1 MDYESKGRQSH
12 FAAPQTSAR
21 SIAIARVHSLQ
32 EDARPS
38 SDEFTAMTGAAVI
51 VLCLLGVA
59 GLLIAF
65 EVLAID
71 LVAMSMIVV
80 IVAAGILS
88 PAEAFSGFASD
99 VVIVLACVFV
109 IAGTIARS
117 GLAEAAARAILRGTG
132 GRDFAG
138 RAIVMGLSASLSM
151 VFSNTSTTSVLTPTV
166 LAYAK
171 RKGIGASGLLMPLAF
186 ASMMGGTM
194 TLIGTSTNLSAS
206 GMVASMGMAPHG
218 FFEFFAIGGILA
230 VCGIAF
236 MLGPGRYLIPD
247 RRPRDL
253 TEDYGVRDY
262 LSELVFPES
271 SKAIGCQITE
281 LALGDLELA
290 PLSVLREGER
300 LSAHHL
306 RKIRAGDRM
315 MVKGTL
321 DGLLRARDDKR
332 FDIEPEAKPR
342 KNTPRPDFAGLGEA
356 VVMPQSRLV
365 GRRLGL
371 TPFFGRYRLVVL
383 AVHRRG
389 QALGAQLDDI
399 ALRAGDVLLLQGA
412 TDDLAAL
419 KGHPDLWG
427 LAEVA
432 PPRPTIAEGLIAVGL
447 LVLGVALASMGVIPL
462 SIAFLA
468 ALICLALTGITPV
481 QEAYRM
487 IDWRLLVMIAG
498 MSGVGLAMHR
508 SGAAD
513 ALANGLVASI
523 ASYGMTTILFALA
536 ILTVILTQ
544 PMSNAAAALTML
556 PVAVSSADLLGV
568 SPQPLVVL
576 VTLAA
581 SLSFIA
587 PMEPALLIVY
597 GPGRYRFTDF
607 IRVGGPLTLLMVT
620 LLVVLVPLFWPL

>member
-1 MDYESKGRQSH
+1 M
-12 FAAPQTSAR
+12 TS
-21 SIAIARVHSLQ
+21 
-32 EDARPS
+32 
-38 SDEFTAMTGAAVI
+38 GAVI
-51 VLCLLGVA
+51 VLCLLCVA
-59 GLLIAF
+59 IILIAF
-65 EVLAID
+65 EIVAID
-71 LVAMSMIVV
+71 IVAIVMIVV

-88 PAEAFSGFASD
+88 PSEAFSGFGSE
-99 VVIVLACVFV
+99 VVIILACVFV
-109 IAGTIARS
+109 IAGTITRS
-117 GLAEAAARAILRGTG
+117 GLAEAIARTILRGAG
-132 GRDFAG
+132 GHEFAG
-138 RAIVMGLSASLSM
+138 RAILMGLSAVLSM
-151 VFSNTSTTSVLTPTV
+151 VFSNTSTTSVLTPAV
-166 LAYAK
+166 MAYAK
-171 RKGIGASGLLMPLAF
+171 RVGTSASGLLMPLAF
-186 ASMMGGTM
+186 ASMMGGAM

-206 GMVASMGMAPHG
+206 GMVASMGLAPYG
-218 FFEFFAIGGILA
+218 FFEFFWIGGILA
-230 VCGIAF
+230 ICGIAF
-236 MLGPGRYLIPD
+236 MLGPARFLIPD

-253 TEDYGVRDY
+253 TEEYGVQDY

-271 SKAIGCQITE
+271 SKAIGSQIAD
-281 LALGDLELA
+281 LALGELDLS
-290 PLSVLREGER
+290 PLSVLREGRR

-306 RKIRAGDRM
+306 RKIKVGDRM

-342 KNTPRPDFAGLGEA
+342 KDTLRPHFADLGEA

-365 GRRLGL
+365 GKRVGAAH
-371 TPFFGRYRLVVL
+371 FFRRYRLAVL

-389 QALGAQLDDI
+389 RAFAVQLEDLV
-399 ALRAGDVLLLQGA
+399 LRAGDVLLLQGA

-427 LAEVA
+427 LAEVG
-432 PPRPTIAEGLIAVGL
+432 PPRPTTGEGLIAVGV
-447 LVLGVALASMGVIPL
+447 LVLGVALASLGVVPL
-462 SIAFLA
+462 SIALLA
-468 ALICLALTGITPV
+468 AVICLVVTGITPV

-513 ALANGLVASI
+513 ALAGGLIGWIAPFGITAS
-523 ASYGMTTILFALA
+523 LFALA

-556 PVAVSSADLLGV
+556 PVAVSSAALLGV
-568 SPQPLVVL
+568 DPQPLVVL

-587 PMEPALLIVY
+587 PLEPALLIIY
-597 GPGRYRFTDF
+597 GPGRYLFTDF

-620 LLVVLVPLFWPL
+620 LLVLLVPVFWPL